1 MTIAVDFDGT
11 LCENDWPMIGEAHD
25 ELILW
30 LRRRRL
36 MGDKLILWTC
46 REGALLD
53 EAVLWC
59 LNRGLKFDAVND
71 NLPEEIEKY
80 GNNCRKVNADVYLD
94 DKNRTVIEVDRYG
107 FTTVM
112 LPFKAIYD
120 EHIHGLQT
128 RRHEYDDAG
137 RIVRRRKRRKR
148 KKRPWLRRVWRFLFG
163 EG

>member
-1 MTIAVDFDGT
+1 
-11 LCENDWPMIGEAHD
+11 
-25 ELILW
+25 
-30 LRRRRL
+30 

-71 NLPEEIEKY
+71 NLPEDIEKY

-137 RIVRRRKRRKR
+137 RITRRRKR

-163 EG
+163 EGRK

>member
-30 LRRRRL
+30 LRRRRF

-71 NLPEEIEKY
+71 NLPEDIEKY

-94 DKNRTVIEVDRYG
+94 DKNHNVLEVKDGFVTALVIEKSICED
-107 FTTVM
+107 
-112 LPFKAIYD
+112 
-120 EHIHGLQT
+120 H
-128 RRHEYDDAG
+128 DDGVTMMGYCLYHDDIEAE
-137 RIVRRRKRRKR
+137 
-148 KKRPWLRRVWRFLFG
+148 KKPWFRRVWRFLFG

>member
-11 LCENDWPMIGEAHD
+11 LCENDWPMIGAAND
-25 ELILW
+25 KLILW
-30 LRRRRL
+30 LRRRQL

-94 DKNRTVIEVDRYG
+94 DKNHNVIEVKDG
-107 FTTVM
+107 FVTVM
-112 LPFKAIYD
+112 VCEKSIYD
-120 EHIHGLQT
+120 DHGGITMMGYRL
-128 RRHEYDDAG
+128 HHDDREAE
-137 RIVRRRKRRKR
+137 KQ
-148 KKRPWLRRVWRFLFG
+148 PWLRRVWRFLFG
-163 EG
+163 EGWK